1 MISDQSLP
9 QFSKINLDMIESNLD
24 KVLEYNLIE
33 INNLLKNNAVYTW
46 DNLMRPMENAND
58 ALNQFWSPIQHMNA
72 VINSPALREVVNHCL
87 PKLSDYGTAISQ
99 NEGLFHAIESID
111 LKNLDI
117 SQRKTIEND
126 LRNFKLS
133 GVHLPK
139 DKKNEFATLSKAL
152 SQLTQKFEENVLD
165 ATMGWKKEIMDQA
178 ELAGIPEHAIL
189 NAKLLAEKE
198 SKSGWIFNLEAP
210 SYLAVMMYA
219 DSQQLRAEMYT
230 AYVTRASNQ
239 GPNAGKWNN
248 DQVMQ
253 DILEKRFALAKL
265 LGFQNY
271 AEYSLQTKM
280 VKKTNEVLDF
290 LNELAEKSLKP
301 AQKEFQALSHFAQ
314 SELQLKTLNAWDVA
328 YASEKFSQKLY
339 QISPEDL
346 RPYFPEPR
354 VLSGLFDVIQKLY
367 GVTIKAADH
376 VDVWHQDA
384 KCFNVFDAHHQ
395 LQARLFFDLYARE
408 NKRGGAWMDDCK
420 VRRLLDNGK
429 IQIPVAYINC
439 NFNAPAQHNP
449 ALFTHD
455 DVITLFHETGHALQ
469 HILTKINVEIGRA

>member
-1 MISDQSLP
+1 
-9 QFSKINLDMIESNLD
+9 
-24 KVLEYNLIE
+24 
-33 INNLLKNNAVYTW
+33 
-46 DNLMRPMENAND
+46 
-58 ALNQFWSPIQHMNA
+58 
-72 VINSPALREVVNHCL
+72 
-87 PKLSDYGTAISQ
+87 
-99 NEGLFHAIESID
+99 
-111 LKNLDI
+111 
-117 SQRKTIEND
+117 
-126 LRNFKLS
+126 
-133 GVHLPK
+133 
-139 DKKNEFATLSKAL
+139 
-152 SQLTQKFEENVLD
+152 
-165 ATMGWKKEIMDQA
+165 MDQA

-346 RPYFPEPR
+346 QPYFPKP
-354 VLSGLFDVIQKLY
+354 I
-367 GVTIKAADH
+367 
-376 VDVWHQDA
+376 
-384 KCFNVFDAHHQ
+384 
-395 LQARLFFDLYARE
+395 
-408 NKRGGAWMDDCK
+408 M
-420 VRRLLDNGK
+420 
-429 IQIPVAYINC
+429 
-439 NFNAPAQHNP
+439 
-449 ALFTHD
+449 
-455 DVITLFHETGHALQ
+455 
-469 HILTKINVEIGRA
+469 